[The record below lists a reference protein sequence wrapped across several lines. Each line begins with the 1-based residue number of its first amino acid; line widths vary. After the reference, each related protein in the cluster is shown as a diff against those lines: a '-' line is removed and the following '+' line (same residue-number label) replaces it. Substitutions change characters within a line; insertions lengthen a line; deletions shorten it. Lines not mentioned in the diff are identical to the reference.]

1 MISCGKKAYI
11 RAHSLRAFLILC
23 SYQEVCGTFM
33 ILEFMQILLWYW
45 QTKQREFGDT
55 VKFFSQLCRWCHR
68 IFPIQKTCCLDEKEI
83 QVAVTKLVNQ
93 FITDNRNTVSRPVK
107 VWITFASS
115 LAYTFSWLFI

>member
-23 SYQEVCGTFM
+23 SYQEVCGTYM

-55 VKFFSQLCRWCHR
+55 VKFFSQLGRKVTGLLCPFYFVVQMVPSYISNPENLLSRR
-68 IFPIQKTCCLDEKEI
+68 ERDSGCCYK
-83 QVAVTKLVNQ
+83 
-93 FITDNRNTVSRPVK
+93 
-107 VWITFASS
+107 AS
-115 LAYTFSWLFI
+115 